1 MTDILAVA
9 SSGSGG
15 HHNFPVVPTVAVAL
29 MIIVAGATVL
39 LNRLSR

>member
-15 HHNFPVVPTVAVAL
+15 HHLPIVLTVAVAL

-39 LNRLSR
+39 INRLSR